1 MPENSHITLAYYII
15 FFIKA
20 PVMAFIFIVHFIAIT
35 VALALLSM
43 FLLKLVASPTWKEWE
58 AINNLLF

>member
-1 MPENSHITLAYYII
+1 
-15 FFIKA
+15 
-20 PVMAFIFIVHFIAIT
+20 MAFIFIVHFIAIT